1 MIKVVFVCLGNI
13 CRSPMAEGLFRA
25 EVEKAGLTDEIVID
39 SAATGTWNLG
49 KPPHKGTKE
58 ILKKHH
64 VDYQSMKARKISAI
78 DFEEA
83 DFIIGMDQQNL
94 SDLRSLA
101 NDSSATIRSLMS
113 FVPGQEDKDIPDPY
127 YTGDFNET
135 EQMVTAGVKALFKFI
150 TKKMG

>member
-78 DFEEA
+78 DFAEA

-101 NDSSATIRSLMS
+101 NDSNATIRSLMS